1 MLWVDR
7 DGLWLRVC
15 CTGHV
20 EKSEDAE
27 FARRL
32 PGAGPE
38 ALLGAAEGA
47 IRAGRC
53 GKMRSGAQHIFE
65 IDAKLHPII

>member
-1 MLWVDR
+1 M
-7 DGLWLRVC
+7 
-15 CTGHV
+15 

-53 GKMRSGAQHIFE
+53 GGMQGGELSDPFN
-65 IDAKLHPII
+65 KLAIRLLHNLSQAPTMIL